1 MRDSCVIRVAAIG
14 TLVASVV
21 GCTAQDRYGAV
32 YRENS
37 RECDLKTSE
46 VERERCREQLAPASY
61 DEYERLRASAMKR
74 AGSRSGEQSRAGIH
88 SDMDGS

>member
-1 MRDSCVIRVAAIG
+1 MLELCATRAALIAI
-14 TLVASVV
+14 LVASIA

-32 YRENS
+32 YRENA

-61 DEYERLRASAMKR
+61 EEYERLRASAMKR
-74 AGSRSGEQSRAGIH
+74 AGRRSGEQSRAGVH

>member
-1 MRDSCVIRVAAIG
+1 MLELRAMRVAAIG
-14 TLVASVV
+14 ILVASVA

-46 VERERCREQLAPASY
+46 AERERCREQLVPASY
-61 DEYERLRASAMKR
+61 EEYERLRASAMKR
-74 AGSRSGEQSRAGIH
+74 VGTRAQERGAR
-88 SDMDGS
+88 

>member
-1 MRDSCVIRVAAIG
+1 MRVATIG
-14 TLVASVV
+14 ILVASVA

-46 VERERCREQLAPASY
+46 AERERCREQLVPASY
-61 DEYERLRASAMKR
+61 EEYERLRASAMKR
-74 AGSRSGEQSRAGIH
+74 AGTRAEERGAR
-88 SDMDGS
+88 

>member
-1 MRDSCVIRVAAIG
+1 MLELRAMRLALIG
-14 TLVASVV
+14 IVVASMA

-37 RECDLKTSE
+37 TQCDLKVSE

-61 DEYERLRASAMKR
+61 EEYERLRASAMKR
-74 AGSRSGEQSRAGIH
+74 AGKGSQERRAR
-88 SDMDGS
+88 

>member
-1 MRDSCVIRVAAIG
+1 MLELRAMRVAEIG
-14 TLVASVV
+14 ILVASVA

-46 VERERCREQLAPASY
+46 AERERCREQLVPASY
-61 DEYERLRASAMKR
+61 EEYERLRASAMKR
-74 AGSRSGEQSRAGIH
+74 AGTRAQERGAR
-88 SDMDGS
+88 